1 MTFAIAY
8 PAIDPVL
15 IEIGPF
21 AIRWYALAY
30 LFGLLLG
37 WWYAR
42 SLAKHRPNLVTPE
55 AVDDFLVWAT
65 LGVVLGGRLGYVL
78 FYKPSY
84 YVEHPLAA
92 LQVWH
97 GGMSF
102 HGGLLGVVVAGV
114 TYCLRRRIFVP
125 AFADLIFCAA
135 PIGLCLGRIANFIN
149 GELVG
154 RPTDVPWAM
163 VFPGYGPEPRHPSQL
178 YEAGLEGL
186 ALFVVLHLLWRIPA
200 IRCRPGVLTGA
211 FLIGYGLFRSFA
223 ELFREPDSFLGFIWS
238 GLTMGQ
244 LLSLPLLAVGIGIVA
259 WALKR
264 GAVAGGSS
272 VP

>member
-8 PAIDPVL
+8 PVIDPILVQ
-15 IEIGPF
+15 IGPF

-30 LFGLLLG
+30 LVGLLLG
-37 WWYAR
+37 WQFAR
-42 SLAKHRPNLVTPE
+42 WRAGQSPHLVEKE
-55 AVDDFLVWAT
+55 AVDDFLTWAT

-84 YVEHPLAA
+84 YFEHPLAA

-102 HGGLLGVVVAGV
+102 HGGLLGVIVAGV
-114 TYCLRRRIFVP
+114 SFCAIRHIRTL

-135 PIGLCLGRIANFIN
+135 PIGLFLGRLANFIN

-154 RPTDVPWAM
+154 RPGDVPWAM

-186 ALFVVLHLLWRIPA
+186 LLFTILFVLSRFAAVRE
-200 IRCRPGVLTGA
+200 RPGVLTGA
-211 FLIGYGLFRSFA
+211 FLVGYGLFRSFG
-223 ELFREPDSFLGFIWS
+223 ELFREPDSFLGFIAP

-244 LLSLPLLAVGIGIVA
+244 VLSLPMAMIGAGFVI
-259 WALKR
+259 WALR
-264 GAVAGGSS
+264 RPRVCG
-272 VP
+272 